1 MQLSDKHPVS
11 DTLTLVWLAVIF
23 FVRFLFD
30 GELQYI
36 QAML

>member
-1 MQLSDKHPVS
+1 MQLSDNHSVC
-11 DTLTLVWLAVIF
+11 DALTLVWLAVVF